1 MTYIFTNELADL
13 FPRIRNHKV
22 EVREYGDKVV
32 FLHKVTAGFADH
44 SYGIQVAQMAGLPEE
59 VTERAKRILQN
70 LEGKELTPYEVK
82 KEKMERLKKGDESQ
96 ISLFE
101 IKDDKLRT
109 EIGDIE
115 IDNLT
120 PIEALN
126 KLNELKK
133 KVKES

>member
-1 MTYIFTNELADL
+1 
-13 FPRIRNHKV
+13 
-22 EVREYGDKVV
+22 
-32 FLHKVTAGFADH
+32 
-44 SYGIQVAQMAGLPEE
+44 
-59 VTERAKRILQN
+59 
-70 LEGKELTPYEVK
+70 
-82 KEKMERLKKGDESQ
+82 MERLKKGDESQ

-101 IKDDKLRT
+101 IKDEKLRT